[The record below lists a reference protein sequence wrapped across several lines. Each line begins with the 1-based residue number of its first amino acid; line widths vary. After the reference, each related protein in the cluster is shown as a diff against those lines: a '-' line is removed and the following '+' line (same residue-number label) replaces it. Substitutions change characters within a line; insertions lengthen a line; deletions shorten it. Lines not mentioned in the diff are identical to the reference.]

1 MKLTADQLFKAT
13 ITLMA
18 SYLTDESV
26 LLDYFSDARIKDF
39 IDTAK
44 RTADLIPDDEQKPKH
59 NTGNLFKNFPWKD
72 GGVRRCD
79 MEKWLKEHSGYTS
92 NRAMQ
97 TIINNA
103 LADGIIHK
111 DMKVGRYFPGRDNSH
126 A

>member
-1 MKLTADQLFKAT
+1 MKLTSEQLFNAT
-13 ITLMA
+13 ITLMSGYISDSGA
-18 SYLTDESV
+18 DWPIH
-26 LLDYFSDARIKDF
+26 DYTIKN
-39 IDTAK
+39 IIEVVQKTAE
-44 RTADLIPDDEQKPKH
+44 LIPETKKTSH

>member
-1 MKLTADQLFKAT
+1 MKLTSEQLFNAT
-13 ITLMA
+13 IK
-18 SYLTDESV
+18 
-26 LLDYFSDARIKDF
+26 LLSGKLANMRTY
-39 IDTAK
+39 DTVRDDVINDCIEIAK
-44 RTADLIPDDEQKPKH
+44 RTAALIPETKKTSH

>member
-1 MKLTADQLFKAT
+1 MKLTSEQLFNAT
-13 ITLMA
+13 IK
-18 SYLTDESV
+18 
-26 LLDYFSDARIKDF
+26 LLSGKLANMRTYDTVKDDV
-39 IDTAK
+39 INDCIEIAK
-44 RTADLIPDDEQKPKH
+44 RTAALIPETKNTSH

>member
-1 MKLTADQLFKAT
+1 MKLTSEQLFNAT
-13 ITLMA
+13 IK
-18 SYLTDESV
+18 
-26 LLDYFSDARIKDF
+26 LLSGKLANMRTYDTVKDDV
-39 IDTAK
+39 INDCIEIAK
-44 RTADLIPDDEQKPKH
+44 RTAALIPETKKTLH

>member
-1 MKLTADQLFKAT
+1 MKLTYEQLFNAT
-13 ITLMA
+13 IK
-18 SYLTDESV
+18 
-26 LLDYFSDARIKDF
+26 LLSGKLANMRTYDTVKDDV
-39 IDTAK
+39 INDCIEIAK
-44 RTADLIPDDEQKPKH
+44 RTAALIPETKKTLH

>member
-1 MKLTADQLFKAT
+1 MKLTSEQLFNAT
-13 ITLMA
+13 IK
-18 SYLTDESV
+18 
-26 LLDYFSDARIKDF
+26 LLSGKLANMRTYDTVKDDV
-39 IDTAK
+39 INDCIEIAK
-44 RTADLIPDDEQKPKH
+44 RTADLIPETKNTSH

>member
-1 MKLTADQLFKAT
+1 MKLTSEQLFNAT
-13 ITLMA
+13 IK
-18 SYLTDESV
+18 
-26 LLDYFSDARIKDF
+26 LLSGKLANMRTYDTVKDDV
-39 IDTAK
+39 INDCIEIAK
-44 RTADLIPDDEQKPKH
+44 RTAALIPETKKTSH
-59 NTGNLFKNFPWKD
+59 STGNLFKNFPWKD

>member
-1 MKLTADQLFKAT
+1 MKLTAEQLFNAT
-13 ITLMA
+13 IK
-18 SYLTDESV
+18 
-26 LLDYFSDARIKDF
+26 LLSGKLANMRTYDTVKDDV
-39 IDTAK
+39 INDCIEIAK
-44 RTADLIPDDEQKPKH
+44 RTAALIPETKNTSH
-59 NTGNLFKNFPWKD
+59 NTGSLFKNFPWKD

>member
-1 MKLTADQLFKAT
+1 MKLTSEQLFNAT
-13 ITLMA
+13 IK
-18 SYLTDESV
+18 
-26 LLDYFSDARIKDF
+26 LLSGKLANMRTYDTVKDDV
-39 IDTAK
+39 INDCIEIAI
-44 RTADLIPDDEQKPKH
+44 RTAALIPETKKTSH
-59 NTGNLFKNFPWKD
+59 NTGNLFENFPWKD

-79 MEKWLKEHSGYTS
+79 MEKWLKEYSGYTS

-103 LADGIIHK
+103 LADGIIYK

>member
-1 MKLTADQLFKAT
+1 MKLTSEQLFNAT
-13 ITLMA
+13 IK
-18 SYLTDESV
+18 
-26 LLDYFSDARIKDF
+26 LLSGKLANMRTYDTVKDDV
-39 IDTAK
+39 INDCIEIAK
-44 RTADLIPDDEQKPKH
+44 RTAALIPETKKTSH
-59 NTGNLFKNFPWKD
+59 NTGNLFENFPWKD

>member
-1 MKLTADQLFKAT
+1 MKAKPEQIFNAA

-18 SYLTDESV
+18 AYLTDENIE
-26 LLDYFSDARIKDF
+26 LDSFHDTRINCF
-39 IDTAK
+39 IELAK
-44 RTADLIPDDEQKPKH
+44 RTAELIPDGTPRKRHDTSK
-59 NTGNLFKNFPWKD
+59 LFVDFPWKKE
-72 GGVRRCD
+72 GVTRTE

>member
-1 MKLTADQLFKAT
+1 MKLTSEQLFNAT
-13 ITLMA
+13 IK
-18 SYLTDESV
+18 
-26 LLDYFSDARIKDF
+26 LLSGKLANMRTYDTVKDDV
-39 IDTAK
+39 INDCIEIAK
-44 RTADLIPDDEQKPKH
+44 RTAALIPETKKTSH

-72 GGVRRCD
+72 GGLRRCD

>member
-1 MKLTADQLFKAT
+1 MKLTSEQLFNAT
-13 ITLMA
+13 IK
-18 SYLTDESV
+18 
-26 LLDYFSDARIKDF
+26 LLSGKLANMRTYDTVKDDV
-39 IDTAK
+39 INDCIEIAK
-44 RTADLIPDDEQKPKH
+44 RTAALIPETKKTSH

>member
-1 MKLTADQLFKAT
+1 
-13 ITLMA
+13 
-18 SYLTDESV
+18 
-26 LLDYFSDARIKDF
+26 
-39 IDTAK
+39 
-44 RTADLIPDDEQKPKH
+44 
-59 NTGNLFKNFPWKD
+59 
-72 GGVRRCD
+72 

-111 DMKVGRYFPGRDNSH
+111 DMKVDRYFPGRDNSH

>member
-1 MKLTADQLFKAT
+1 MKLTSEQLFNAT
-13 ITLMA
+13 IK
-18 SYLTDESV
+18 
-26 LLDYFSDARIKDF
+26 LLSGKLANMRTY
-39 IDTAK
+39 DTVRDDVINDCIEIAK
-44 RTADLIPDDEQKPKH
+44 RTAALIPETKKTSH

-111 DMKVGRYFPGRDNSH
+111 DIKVGRYFPGRDNSH

>member
-1 MKLTADQLFKAT
+1 MKLTSEQLFNAT
-13 ITLMA
+13 IK
-18 SYLTDESV
+18 
-26 LLDYFSDARIKDF
+26 LLSGKLANMRTYDTVKDDV
-39 IDTAK
+39 INDCIEIAK
-44 RTADLIPDDEQKPKH
+44 RTAALIPETKKTSH

-111 DMKVGRYFPGRDNSH
+111 DMKVGRYFPGCDNSH

>member
-1 MKLTADQLFKAT
+1 MRTYDT
-13 ITLMA
+13 
-18 SYLTDESV
+18 V
-26 LLDYFSDARIKDF
+26 KDDV
-39 IDTAK
+39 INDCIEIAK
-44 RTADLIPDDEQKPKH
+44 RTAALIPETKKTSH